1 MHVSSFLS
9 IMHVYHVRK
18 YPSIL
23 NKHLFAKQST
33 CTTCY
38 NAARWPIDVLK
49 STRSGQYSSRPQKQN
64 SSTVR
69 VCAVVGPM
77 PRWRGLKGWGLEG
90 GDPLPRE
97 GCRANAPLEGTESFK

>member
-69 VCAVVGPM
+69 ACAVVGPM
-77 PRWRGLKGWGLEG
+77 PRWRGLKDLANNAYPPSQIVVGPMPRWRGLK
-90 GDPLPRE
+90 
-97 GCRANAPLEGTESFK
+97 AS